1 MKNVLFLQLLGK
13 TYGGVWQ
20 VNKVIGGYLAD
31 NNYDVSIVSIRD
43 NKRNIVLDYNK
54 KIKIHTINPNDLWGT
69 FSGSEIRD
77 EVRKTHVVRAFKM
90 LFSRIKYKFGL
101 KIDIKKLH
109 HYINEINPDYIIVT
123 HYQILDMIPKSFL
136 KRTIYEHHSSLK
148 MALDNPANKK
158 TLYKYNN
165 IVRYVWLTKKT
176 MENAEKIGL
185 KRNMYI
191 YNPVKFNCSSQAN
204 VIKNKKIIVISRL
217 SAEKRITLMI
227 DIVKKVFADVKYK
240 DWTFEI
246 YGEGKYQ
253 NDIVNMIKNNKQI
266 KFMGLTDDSKGV
278 LLNSS
283 INLNTSIHEG
293 FCLSILEAIE
303 CGVPTISF
311 NFGESVFEE
320 IIDNETG
327 YIASDTDDFVN
338 KLKYL
343 MDDSD
348 KLRNMSNECKKFSKN
363 FHVESVINEWMVLF
377 DEIDK
382 ENCYEKK

>member
-1 MKNVLFLQLLGK
+1 
-13 TYGGVWQ
+13 
-20 VNKVIGGYLAD
+20 
-31 NNYDVSIVSIRD
+31 
-43 NKRNIVLDYNK
+43 
-54 KIKIHTINPNDLWGT
+54 
-69 FSGSEIRD
+69 
-77 EVRKTHVVRAFKM
+77 
-90 LFSRIKYKFGL
+90 
-101 KIDIKKLH
+101 
-109 HYINEINPDYIIVT
+109 
-123 HYQILDMIPKSFL
+123 
-136 KRTIYEHHSSLK
+136 
-148 MALDNPANKK
+148 
-158 TLYKYNN
+158 
-165 IVRYVWLTKKT
+165 
-176 MENAEKIGL
+176 
-185 KRNMYI
+185 
-191 YNPVKFNCSSQAN
+191 
-204 VIKNKKIIVISRL
+204 
-217 SAEKRITLMI
+217 MI

-266 KFMGLTDDSKGV
+266 KFMGLTDDPKDV

-320 IIDNETG
+320 IIDNKTG

-348 KLRNMSNECKKFSKN
+348 KLRDMSNECKKFSKN